1 MYPTESSSP
10 ARATYVAGNP
20 WTDPATGNR
29 WEWDAAKNRWSPVAA
44 TAGIN
49 ITNLSATAGDL
60 SVTINSDTGTG
71 AVIPAANGLNAGL
84 LLPAEKTKL
93 AGVADGATAN
103 TGTVTSV
110 TATSPVVSTGVTTP
124 VISMPAASSTDPGY
138 LTSAD
143 WTTFNNKVTE
153 VASAD
158 GGRIKVTLETTNPNK
173 IKINLPDDVSLLRS
187 VSAKFFLELAQAD
200 LTLVSSAALILTSG
214 SVITATLT
222 SNTNCVITLPV
233 IVAGASFMLYLRQP
247 LSGFVGSASWTGT
260 RPVVWPGGIPPVI
273 TPSLGKQD
281 ILSFVAS
288 QDGTKWFGSYV
299 QNFTY

>member
-10 ARATYVAGNP
+10 ARSTYVAGNP

-60 SVTINSDTGTG
+60 SVTINSDTGTD
-71 AVIPAANGLNAGL
+71 AVILAANESNAGL

-93 AGVADGATAN
+93 ENVADGATAN

-143 WTTFNNKVTE
+143 WTTFNDKVTA
-153 VASAD
+153 VGGTAS
-158 GGRIKVTLETTNPNK
+158 KVTVTTDNK
-173 IKINLPDDVSLLRS
+173 TVTITLPPEVSGLTS
-187 VSAKFFLELAQAD
+187 VSAKYFLEGTQANLPLSLSATLSLAG
-200 LTLVSSAALILTSG
+200 G
-214 SVITATLT
+214 SVITATL
-222 SNTNCVITLPV
+222 NTNTACVITLPAV
-233 IVAGASFMLYLRQP
+233 VAGASFMLYLRQP
-247 LSGFVGSASWTGT
+247 STGVVGSASWAAAP
-260 RPVVWPGGIPPVI
+260 PVVWPGNIPPVL

-281 ILSFVAS
+281 ILSFVAN
-288 QDGTKWFGSYV
+288 QAGTKWFGSYV